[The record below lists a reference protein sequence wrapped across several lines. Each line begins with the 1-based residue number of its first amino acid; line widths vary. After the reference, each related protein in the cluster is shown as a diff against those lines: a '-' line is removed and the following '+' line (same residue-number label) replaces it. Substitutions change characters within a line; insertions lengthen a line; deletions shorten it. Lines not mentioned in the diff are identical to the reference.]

1 MNLKNLSNSLK
12 LVSKEFKR
20 KNKNIWDII
29 LYGSIVR
36 GREKLRDID
45 IAIILSES
53 KPLSYKL
60 NLAQNF
66 KHILPIKNL
75 DFDVRTIDFYDI
87 LDKTFLA
94 RQGILTGGF
103 SLLKNKFISEYFGFK
118 TFVIFTYNLK
128 GLSSNEKRIFSYILT
143 GRRGYPGL
151 IKKMDIKQ
159 LGRGVL
165 RVPIQF
171 SEEIQELLEK
181 NNIKYKKETTI
192 FSNFV

>member
-1 MNLKNLSNSLK
+1 MFCFNFSSC
-12 LVSKEFKR
+12 SRSDFTT
-20 KNKNIWDII
+20 
-29 LYGSIVR
+29 
-36 GREKLRDID
+36 
-45 IAIILSES
+45 ILSAFASRIFFTAFSIFLLTSFNNKDASSFACFIISFLSFSREDIFFEYKVVNPES
-53 KPLSYKL
+53 LEFSISYL
-60 NLAQNF
+60 FNF
-66 KHILPIKNL
+66 SFKSF
-75 DFDVRTIDFYDI
+75 DF
-87 LDKTFLA
+87 
-94 RQGILTGGF
+94 
-103 SLLKNKFISEYFGFK
+103 
-118 TFVIFTYNLK
+118 
-128 GLSSNEKRIFSYILT
+128 SSNEKRIFSYILT